1 MKRILILQA
10 HPYQESFCAA
20 IGKTYKSTAILNGAE
35 VQEILI
41 PELSFDPNLQYGYS
55 KRMELEPDLLKA
67 WKKIQWAEHI
77 VFIHPLWWGSMPA
90 MAKGFFDRLFLPG
103 MAFQKR
109 EGSQWW
115 DKLLIGKSARIITTM
130 DQPAW
135 YYWLINKAPSH
146 RAIKKMTFEFVG
158 IKPVKITSVGSLRLS
173 KDSYRT
179 NWLTKI
185 AKLAQKEL

>member
-1 MKRILILQA
+1 MKKILILQS
-10 HPYQESFCAA
+10 HPNPESFCVALGQA
-20 IGKTYKSTAILNGAE
+20 YKSTAITNGAE
-35 VQEILI
+35 VHEIVI
-41 PELSFDPNLQYGYS
+41 PDLHFDPNLKYGYS
-55 KRMELEPDLLKA
+55 QRTELEADLLDA

-90 MAKGFFDRLFLPG
+90 LAKGFFDRLFLPG

-115 DKLLIGKSARIITTM
+115 DKLLKGKTARIITTM

-135 YYWLINKAPSH
+135 YYWLINGAPSH

-158 IKPVKITSVGSLRLS
+158 IKPVKITSIGSLRLS
-173 KDSYRT
+173 TDAYRD
-179 NWLTKI
+179 NWITKI
-185 AKLAQKEL
+185 KMLAAKEA